1 MGHEESGAPGA
12 KRVNAAL
19 GLERARDSEA
29 KGANFAR
36 KSRPLRPRGPL
47 GAKPRP
53 RPRGDVG
60 LRSLYLRRG
69 GRANL

>member
-1 MGHEESGAPGA
+1 MGHDESGGSGA
-12 KRVNAAL
+12 RLVNAAL

-29 KGANFAR
+29 KGANFAS

-47 GAKPRP
+47 GAKPWP

-60 LRSLYLRRG
+60 LRSLYLRSG